1 MLGRWGDFDSDVL
14 LNANLAQED
23 HAYLDVGGGT
33 EYVPRRHTADEVPKP
48 KPRDVV
54 VPHRATKTAVP
65 PTSTLAPPSLSRQS
79 FHHVNAKCAMFAWM
93 LESDS
98 LRHTVFDALTP
109 VWEAAKVA
117 AGHSTIMSPH
127 VFDLVAQR
135 LAKRYGGTILP
146 LHGVVKERHMHAAA
160 FCTIVASM
168 MAPVVT
174 HTTIPEC
181 LFAVQSLV
189 DEIVVGRRD
198 GSIPVFRSM
207 DAIEPVQ
214 YAPTLALP
222 PLSKSTL
229 ATQEDQ
235 LKQKLRLR
243 KYWSAQ
249 ASDTAAC
256 ILPDEIPLFH
266 RESMRSRA
274 KASREFTHGPQDDSM
289 HIDTTRTRSN
299 LDAVAD
305 TTHRHR
311 LQDPFPIIPMDDVQD
326 DSSGDDDRSMALV
339 CARCEVNE
347 AVLWCSQCYTITCI
361 LCWSASH
368 STPIPTTTIH
378 DTAPLRGCIHTQSL
392 TSLQQ
397 GPPLPLLRTPR
408 PSPQV
413 TTTEAMRHRRKKPS
427 CWTPKHGQSKLQAG
441 VALHVA
447 NSLPPRVVSS
457 VDHQQMEAAAIT
469 GNFDPTAV
477 ADDSANYTRSSTIQ
491 KPRTYSVVAHR
502 HVLRHHAVDLNATML
517 PHHNANHQRYPI
529 P

>member
-33 EYVPRRHTADEVPKP
+33 EYVPRRHTADEVP

-135 LAKRYGGTILP
+135 LAKRYGGTVLP
-146 LHGVVKERHMHAAA
+146 PHGVVKERHMHAAA

-198 GSIPVFRSM
+198 GSIPVFRPM
-207 DAIEPVQ
+207 DAIEPIQ

-229 ATQEDQ
+229 V
-235 LKQKLRLR
+235 
-243 KYWSAQ
+243 SA
-249 ASDTAAC
+249 
-256 ILPDEIPLFH
+256 LYMEP
-266 RESMRSRA
+266 
-274 KASREFTHGPQDDSM
+274 G
-289 HIDTTRTRSN
+289 
-299 LDAVAD
+299 
-305 TTHRHR
+305 
-311 LQDPFPIIPMDDVQD
+311 
-326 DSSGDDDRSMALV
+326 
-339 CARCEVNE
+339 VN
-347 AVLWCSQCYTITCI
+347 
-361 LCWSASH
+361 
-368 STPIPTTTIH
+368 
-378 DTAPLRGCIHTQSL
+378 QSL
-392 TSLQQ
+392 ALDI
-397 GPPLPLLRTPR
+397 PR
-408 PSPQV
+408 SCSP
-413 TTTEAMRHRRKKPS
+413 RKK
-427 CWTPKHGQSKLQAG
+427 T
-441 VALHVA
+441 
-447 NSLPPRVVSS
+447 N
-457 VDHQQMEAAAIT
+457 
-469 GNFDPTAV
+469 
-477 ADDSANYTRSSTIQ
+477 
-491 KPRTYSVVAHR
+491 
-502 HVLRHHAVDLNATML
+502 
-517 PHHNANHQRYPI
+517 
-529 P
+529 